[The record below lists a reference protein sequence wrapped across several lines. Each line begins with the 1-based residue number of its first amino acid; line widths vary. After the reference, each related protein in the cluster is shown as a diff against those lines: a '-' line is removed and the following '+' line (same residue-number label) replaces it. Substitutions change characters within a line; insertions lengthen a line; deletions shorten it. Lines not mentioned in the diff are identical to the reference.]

1 MALLTLPEQPLKDEL
16 QQYSL
21 SVPELISLI
30 DDAYFEE
37 ISNWS
42 YVSVM
47 YGSSISNQVE
57 VINFYPTNPLQEV
70 SSMAIFAATA
80 RDLFELKSIIIYDKQ
95 NGYYP
100 IYASQIEDVEQY
112 NIDLTPPITNIL
124 DYELLFDVSNP
135 VPAVN
140 PTSFSILSTNGHAV
154 DTDPVGMLMNSTS
167 EVIVDVTYELANID
181 FLSNPG
187 GSVRLG
193 FSIAPN
199 LNPGNFSIVYGT
211 IFPPAPNSYIGF
223 QAFGNFAGQGLGIV
237 GDVSEGIKV
246 RFLGS
251 GTNIQV
257 FVNDEFYFSFYGLT
271 GGPDAQLY
279 PYVYSSGAYF
289 DLVTS
294 YKVVEE

>member
-37 ISNWS
+37 ISNWT

-112 NIDLTPPITNIL
+112 NIDLTPPITNVL
-124 DYELLFDVSNP
+124 NYELLDNITNRIPFI
-135 VPAVN
+135 N
-140 PTSFSILSTNGHAV
+140 PTSFTVPQAGSRAV
-154 DTDPVGMLMNSTS
+154 DTDVAGVASYDNSLLTL
-167 EVIVDVTYELANID
+167 DVTYELSNLD
-181 FLSNPG
+181 FTNNGP
-187 GSVRLG
+187 VRLG
-193 FSIAPN
+193 FGKEPLLSATDFNTIYGDI
-199 LNPGNFSIVYGT
+199 LFTGT
-211 IFPPAPNSYIGF
+211 IYYMSFQSYGS
-223 QAFGNFAGQGLGIV
+223 FAGQGVSAIN
-237 GDVSEGIKV
+237 VSEGVKV
-246 RFLGS
+246 RFTGN
-251 GTNIQV
+251 GPQMQV
-257 FVNDEFYFSFYGLT
+257 YVNDQFYFQFYGIGGTGPDFNLYPRIES
-271 GGPDAQLY
+271 GGP
-279 PYVYSSGAYF
+279 SF